1 MALALNRFKTYTA
14 TLTTSSATIY
24 TAPTG
29 YTGIILYAHITNYA
43 AAATTLTMSH
53 VRSSTTTQIISGSNV
68 PVNDAYIP
76 LDGKLV
82 LETSDYI
89 VAQAGASLGL
99 GPSDQK
105 PLSSP
110 QIDIQNIDLGATDE
124 DIIQSLDFLDPTRTE
139 EVRSKLEKI
148 NESYTIEII
157 N

>member
-1 MALALNRFKTYTA
+1 MALALNRFKTYTKE
-14 TLTTSSATIY
+14 LTTSPQTVY

-53 VRSSTTTQIISGSNV
+53 VRTSTTTQIISGANV

-89 VAQAGASLGL
+89 VAEAGANTTLKIL
-99 GPSDQK
+99 
-105 PLSSP
+105 LS
-110 QIDIQNIDLGATDE
+110 
-124 DIIQSLDFLDPTRTE
+124 
-139 EVRSKLEKI
+139 VLETA
-148 NESYTIEII
+148 NA
-157 N
+157 